1 MSIPV
6 ASRRPQRILLAS
18 LWMAGAL
25 LCLSGMAI
33 AGRELAAELNA
44 VQTCFIRSLTCLAV
58 LVPLVAIIGFSKVR
72 TNRLRLHVIRNVIH
86 FGAQASWL
94 FGVAVLPLAQVFAIE
109 FTAPIWTALL
119 ASLFLGE
126 RLTGSRIGAIA
137 LGFAGILII
146 LRPGFETIHPATLVV
161 LMASVGFAITFVFT
175 RYMSESESPLTVIF
189 YMNLVQ
195 FPIGLALSLHD
206 WTIPSAA
213 MLPWIALIGV
223 CGLGSHFCFA
233 HALSLADAAVVTPID
248 FFRLPLIAAVGF
260 LFYNEGLDILIL
272 VGGAVIFSGNLINLW
287 TERRSANRPGP
298 PASDRRGIP

>member
-25 LCLSGMAI
+25 LSLSGMAI
-33 AGRELAAELNA
+33 AGRELSAELNA
-44 VQTCFIRSLTCLAV
+44 VQTSFIRSLTCLAV

-72 TNRLRLHVIRNVIH
+72 TNRLRLHVIRNVVH

-146 LRPGFETIHPATLVV
+146 VRPGFETIHPATLVV

-175 RYMSESESPLTVIF
+175 RYMSGSESPLTVIF

-195 FPIGLALSLHD
+195 FPIGLVLSLPD

-213 MLPWIALIGV
+213 MLPWIALIGA

-233 HALSLADAAVVTPID
+233 PALSLADAAVVTPLD
-248 FFRLPLIAAVGF
+248 FFRLPLIAAIGF
-260 LFYNEGLDILIL
+260 LVYNEGLDILIL
-272 VGGAVIFSGNLINLW
+272 IGGAVIFSGNLINLW
-287 TERRSANRPGP
+287 TERPSANRPGP
-298 PASDRRGIP
+298 PASDRRETP